1 MDPIA
6 RGAEAILY
14 VNKDGNVVKERVKKG
29 YRLKELDEPLR
40 KRRTRA
46 EARLLREARRAGV
59 LTPSVL
65 KEGDFELE
73 LEMIKGSRVRDLM
86 ETKGMEEIF
95 DRIGDAVGRLH
106 AAGIIHGDLTTS
118 NMILQ
123 GGKLFL
129 IDFGLGSQ
137 SSRLEDKAVDLHVLK
152 ETLDSTHFRV
162 ADKAWEIILKA
173 YQNQYSEADQ
183 VLRVLDNIEKRGRY
197 AKR

>member
-1 MDPIA
+1 MDSIA